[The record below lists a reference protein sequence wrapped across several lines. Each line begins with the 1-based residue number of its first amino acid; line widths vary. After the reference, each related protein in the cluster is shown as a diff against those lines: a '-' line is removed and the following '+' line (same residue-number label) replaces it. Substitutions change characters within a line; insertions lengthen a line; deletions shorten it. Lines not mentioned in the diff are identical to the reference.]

1 MKKLN
6 PNLIIYPVLIILS
19 VVLIFVMIHRDTQ
32 ATESI
37 PFKVTFQGE
46 YQTGD
51 GNWRKISESQKILF
65 QNGEVHLK
73 GYFQAET
80 EDGEVV
86 GKVPEGASIIAY
98 FNHIG
103 GQMKVNDDIYVF
115 DMENKYL
122 GNSSCGENWIS
133 FLCPADENETVEIVL
148 INPHKYGNDDAANKF
163 LESMHI
169 YSGNG
174 TVFEH
179 RMLKEGSI
187 QRNAGLVI
195 MIVSFIMLGVAIFS
209 SIIRVPHSIML
220 WLFGLM
226 LLSAGGYCILDSQNF
241 CLYGFSTILT
251 TTTKNLCII
260 LYPMFIF
267 LLAVNCMRNK
277 YRKIGSAVT
286 GVYAV
291 ASIAAIITAII
302 WNILI
307 YDLIYYLLMLQF
319 SVALILIVLCVLSFQ
334 ESTAMQNIMIVIC
347 LVSLLALDTDIF
359 AVLLGIWVYG
369 CCSKVVFA
377 VVFISAL
384 IYSMKVI
391 PENIKSSIHEKEL
404 LLKLQENNIS
414 IMLSQIQPHFLNNVL
429 SAIRSLCDTDIQK
442 ARDALVDFSAYLR
455 ENMDSIK
462 SSEPIRFEREL
473 SHIKTF
479 IKLEKLRFGD
489 KINMVYD
496 IAESDFKIQPLT
508 IQPIVENA
516 IKHGIS
522 RKETGGTVT
531 LKTWEENG
539 FITVSI
545 ADDGVGFDVN
555 KFRTSGDSR
564 SHVGIENVK
573 SRIESYPGGKF
584 IVESEKGRGTIV
596 TISFKK

>member
-6 PNLIIYPVLIILS
+6 PNLIIYPLLIILS

-32 ATESI
+32 SSEAI
-37 PFKVTFQGE
+37 PLKVTFQGE

-51 GNWRKISESQKILF
+51 GNWQKISESQKILF
-65 QNGEVHLK
+65 QNGEVHFK

-86 GKVPEGASIIAY
+86 GKVPEGISIITC

-103 GQMKVNDDIYVF
+103 GQMKVNDDIHVF
-115 DMENKYL
+115 DMENKHI

-148 INPHKYGNDDAANKF
+148 INPHKYGNNDAANTF
-163 LESMHI
+163 LESM
-169 YSGNG
+169 YTYNG
-174 TVFEH
+174 AAFEH
-179 RMLKEGSI
+179 RMLKKGSI
-187 QRNAGLVI
+187 QRNAGFVI

-220 WLFGLM
+220 WLFGFI
-226 LLSAGGYCILDSQNF
+226 LLSAGGYYILDSQNF
-241 CLYGFSTILT
+241 CLYRLSTILT
-251 TTTKNLCII
+251 TTTKHLCII

-277 YRKIGSAVT
+277 YKKIGSTVT
-286 GVYAV
+286 GLYAA

-302 WNILI
+302 WSILI

-319 SVALILIVLCVLSFQ
+319 SVALILIILCVLSFK
-334 ESTAMQNIMIVIC
+334 ESTAMQNIMIIIC
-347 LVSLLALDTDIF
+347 LVSLLALGTDIF
-359 AVLLGIWVYG
+359 AVLLGIWGTAVV
-369 CCSKVVFA
+369 SKVVFA

-442 ARDALVDFSAYLR
+442 ARDALFDFSAYLR

-489 KINMVYD
+489 KINIVYD

-539 FITVSI
+539 FITVSVS
-545 ADDGVGFDVN
+545 DDGVGFDVN
-555 KFRTSGDSR
+555 NLKISEDSR

-584 IVESEKGRGTIV
+584 IVESKKGRGTIV

>member
-1 MKKLN
+1 
-6 PNLIIYPVLIILS
+6 
-19 VVLIFVMIHRDTQ
+19 
-32 ATESI
+32 
-37 PFKVTFQGE
+37 
-46 YQTGD
+46 
-51 GNWRKISESQKILF
+51 
-65 QNGEVHLK
+65 
-73 GYFQAET
+73 
-80 EDGEVV
+80 
-86 GKVPEGASIIAY
+86 
-98 FNHIG
+98 
-103 GQMKVNDDIYVF
+103 
-115 DMENKYL
+115 
-122 GNSSCGENWIS
+122 
-133 FLCPADENETVEIVL
+133 
-148 INPHKYGNDDAANKF
+148 
-163 LESMHI
+163 
-169 YSGNG
+169 
-174 TVFEH
+174 
-179 RMLKEGSI
+179 
-187 QRNAGLVI
+187 
-195 MIVSFIMLGVAIFS
+195 
-209 SIIRVPHSIML
+209 
-220 WLFGLM
+220 
-226 LLSAGGYCILDSQNF
+226 
-241 CLYGFSTILT
+241 
-251 TTTKNLCII
+251 
-260 LYPMFIF
+260 
-267 LLAVNCMRNK
+267 
-277 YRKIGSAVT
+277 
-286 GVYAV
+286 
-291 ASIAAIITAII
+291 
-302 WNILI
+302 
-307 YDLIYYLLMLQF
+307 
-319 SVALILIVLCVLSFQ
+319 
-334 ESTAMQNIMIVIC
+334 
-347 LVSLLALDTDIF
+347 
-359 AVLLGIWVYG
+359 
-369 CCSKVVFA
+369 
-377 VVFISAL
+377 
-384 IYSMKVI
+384 MKVI

-496 IAESDFKIQPLT
+496 IAESDFKIQRLT